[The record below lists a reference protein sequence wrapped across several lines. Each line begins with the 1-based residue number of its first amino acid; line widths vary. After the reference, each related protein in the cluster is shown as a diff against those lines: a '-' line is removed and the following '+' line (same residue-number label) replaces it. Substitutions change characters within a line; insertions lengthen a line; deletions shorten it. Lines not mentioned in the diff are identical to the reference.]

1 MADSKSGA
9 TNSQY
14 KPGTSCHSRKW
25 RRYPHSLG
33 SCQETRAKLKGLQVA
48 KDETACA
55 SKYIITVIGYTY
67 THTKRFFTLWGHNDT
82 FLKNFTV
89 SISKF
94 VRRPTSH
101 SEIW

>member
-1 MADSKSGA
+1 MPLVFRLWFLKKRLDILGEIADSKSVA
-9 TNSQY
+9 ANSQY

-55 SKYIITVIGYTY
+55 SKYIITVIGYA
-67 THTKRFFTLWGHNDT
+67 THKKFF
-82 FLKNFTV
+82 
-89 SISKF
+89 
-94 VRRPTSH
+94 H
-101 SEIW
+101 SMRS